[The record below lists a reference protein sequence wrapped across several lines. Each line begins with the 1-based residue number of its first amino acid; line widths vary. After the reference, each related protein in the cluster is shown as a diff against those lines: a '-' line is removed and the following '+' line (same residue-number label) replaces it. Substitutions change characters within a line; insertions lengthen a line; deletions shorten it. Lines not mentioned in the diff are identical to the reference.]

1 MSLSSSNFLFFF
13 LVQKTIP
20 QSGEAMHKTI
30 EDSSQK
36 QALKNLSDLNTENK
50 PCLKEEGHTVNYTA
64 DHLTDYSPT
73 EHDCRS
79 EEMEGKD
86 STECATM
93 VYENVKIRKCQSVGS
108 GLNWEERTSAADGSE
123 GEMEQRSSY
132 DGSRDRS
139 RTAVLDSVGNNELLT
154 NQFRDPM
161 PSDSVQA
168 DSDVAKNMSVF
179 SIGDTEQTLEGG
191 ADKDDIVLSGEHG
204 SGDVTP
210 HTGHIIVKSR
220 SLPKLG
226 SPKQYSASSLARPRS
241 AEDLS
246 TLDSWKKGMDG
257 VGRQVRYQ
265 ERHNSMHNDDE
276 NTGENHADETDENYN
291 YGCSAKD
298 WIIPISDGPKMQNI
312 KGDTSFHHWN
322 ELPAKDF
329 RIQRIEDWVINI
341 QHCSPLDES
350 SESAPCYAQEPQKAN
365 ALLEEPTVSKV
376 EVKVNPGM
384 EAAKRYISSLNA
396 LATAAQLSNLG
407 LQVIPFLSAFGS
419 LKALNLS
426 GNAIGLLSV
435 LHALYAPYYAT
446 LC

>member
-1 MSLSSSNFLFFF
+1 MSLKSPFLFFF

-20 QSGEAMHKTI
+20 QSGEAMHKTL

-50 PCLKEEGHTVNYTA
+50 PCLKEEGHTVNYAA
-64 DHLTDYSPT
+64 DHSTDYSPT

-79 EEMEGKD
+79 EEMDGKD
-86 STECATM
+86 STECDIL
-93 VYENVKIRKCQSVGS
+93 VYEDAKLRKCQSVGS
-108 GLNWEERTSAADGSE
+108 VLNWEERTSAADGSE

-132 DGSRDRS
+132 DGSRDCS
-139 RTAVLDSVGNNELLT
+139 RTAVLDSVDNNELSH
-154 NQFRDPM
+154 QFRDPM

-168 DSDVAKNMSVF
+168 DSDVAKNMSIF
-179 SIGDTEQTLEGG
+179 SFEDPEQTLEGG
-191 ADKDDIVLSGEHG
+191 AGKDDIVLCGEHG

-226 SPKQYSASSLARPRS
+226 SPKQYSASSLERPRS

-246 TLDSWKKGMDG
+246 TLDSWKKGKDG

-265 ERHNSMHNDDE
+265 ERYNSVHNADE

-298 WIIPISDGPKMQNI
+298 WIIPISDGPKMQNDM
-312 KGDTSFHHWN
+312 KVDTSFHRWN
-322 ELPAKDF
+322 QLPAKDF
-329 RIQRIEDWVINI
+329 RMQRIEDWVINI

-350 SESAPCYAQEPQKAN
+350 SESAPCHVQEPQKVN

-435 LHALYAPYYAT
+435 LYSLYAPYSAT